1 MSNMNQSSKTMLIN
15 ELKAKGF
22 DFNRSVFEVSL
33 SEKSMLADYAKQFS
47 YRRPKNSYVGLGGA
61 FFEHLKK
68 LNQKL

>member
-1 MSNMNQSSKTMLIN
+1 MSNMNKSSKTMLIN

-22 DFNRSVFEVSL
+22 DFNRSVFEISL

-47 YRRPKNSYVGLGGA
+47 YRRPKNCYVCLGGA
-61 FFEHLKK
+61 FYEHLKK